1 MIETVVIYLLL
12 FVLWLEPTFGK
23 AVSTGIK
30 GVSLANMAIALII
43 LGWLLSNAFKRQNF
57 QWNNLYKYI
66 IGLVWVVAMS
76 IPYKA
81 LNGEFRHVSML
92 HEIVAFKGWVEPF
105 ILFVL
110 IFNLA
115 RSKLIIKRITF
126 GLMTV
131 VILSALVTILVVTKV
146 ALIGALQIEHGG
158 YWPVFAEPNQYAA
171 YLVLM
176 FPIFISYTLLGSRL
190 SGRIVSALSC
200 ITIMCALIASGSRGG
215 LLSFCVS
222 IFTLFWILKSFK
234 GKARKGILTAGVIL
248 IVLVSI
254 SLFVLPSR
262 LEQRTSARV
271 AVEEGAD
278 LNKYSSGRLDIW
290 KSSFSYFLK
299 EPLFGLGLNGY
310 HDIIEKLTGSP
321 SNSHNNYLQYLA
333 DHGIIGFGVF
343 ALLIL
348 GVLRSG
354 LKALREANDDFGIIL
369 FSGFFVG
376 MVGFSIAIFFVVVL
390 HLWSLVMIY
399 SAVTLKYA
407 QLDAEENSAPNPIHE
422 SVVSYSYGSGLKG
435 VIGG

>member
-1 MIETVVIYLLL
+1 MIETGVIYLLL

-57 QWNNLYKYI
+57 QWNSLYKYI
-66 IGLVWVVAMS
+66 IGLVWIVAMS
-76 IPYKA
+76 IPYKI
-81 LNGEFRHVSML
+81 LNGEFSHVNIL

-110 IFNLA
+110 VFNLA

-131 VILSALVTILVVTKV
+131 VMLSALVTLLVVTKV

-176 FPIFISYTLLGSRL
+176 FPLFMSYTLLGSRL
-190 SGRIVSALSC
+190 SGRIVAALC
-200 ITIMCALIASGSRGG
+200 CVTIICALVTSGSRGG

-222 IFTLFWILKSFK
+222 IFTLFWLLKSSK
-234 GKARKGILTAGVIL
+234 GKAKKGIMAAGGIL

-254 SLFVLPSR
+254 AFFSLPSR

-290 KSSFSYFLK
+290 KSSFNFFLK
-299 EPLFGLGLNGY
+299 KPLFGLGQNGY
-310 HDIIEKLTGSP
+310 RDKVIAKTGSS
-321 SNSHNNYLQYLA
+321 SNSHNSYLHYLTN
-333 DHGIIGFGVF
+333 HGVIGYSVF
-343 ALLIL
+343 VFLIL
-348 GVLRSG
+348 GLLRNSFKG
-354 LKALREANDDFGIIL
+354 FRETNDDFGIIL
-369 FSGFFVG
+369 FSGFIVG

-390 HLWSLVMIY
+390 DLWSLVMIY
-399 SAVTLKYA
+399 CAVTLRYA
-407 QLDAEENSAPNPIHE
+407 QLDAEENTAPKPIHE
-422 SVVSYSYGSGLKG
+422 SVVTNSYGSGMRG
-435 VIGG
+435 ATGG